1 MLSSLKLNP
10 NKETR
15 FLIINPHGADFR
27 LFKSRFPEICEHK
40 KVKSRMELFQLYLAI
55 ERDLGATELAHSI
68 ASSLAKNFE
77 IGVEII
83 SIDYPRGIVDGG
95 RDPQFAIRS
104 ALPDELLSDLSE
116 RFKDIHIDATST
128 IEAKILATPQDCII
142 LDVHTMST
150 FEYLREL
157 DGKKI
162 PDIISWETMEQY
174 VRSFTEAMQVER
186 PLNILCRD
194 ESDSFK
200 ASQHIVAELKATLT
214 SIGIRHEE
222 DNPYRI
228 LKRYKSHLYFG
239 YRRGLAVDIPKSY
252 LCKDQSIYSLEKLEV
267 DQSKVDNWGK
277 IIAEVLLRSSN
288 LA

>member
-1 MLSSLKLNP
+1 M
-10 NKETR
+10 ETR

-27 LFKSRFPEICEHK
+27 LFKSRFPEIYEHT

-55 ERDLGATELAHSI
+55 ERDLGATELSHSI
-68 ASSLAKNFE
+68 ASSLAKNLE

-104 ALPDELLSDLSE
+104 ALPDEILSDLFE
-116 RFKDIHIDATST
+116 RFKNIHIDATST

-162 PDIISWETMEQY
+162 PEVISWETMEQY

-186 PLNILCRD
+186 SLNILCRD
-194 ESDSFK
+194 ESNTFR
-200 ASQHIVAELKATLT
+200 ASQQIVAELKNALT
-214 SIGIRHEE
+214 SLGIRHEE

-228 LKRYKSHLYFG
+228 LKRYKSHRYFG
-239 YRRGLAVDIPKSY
+239 FRRGLAVDIPKSY
-252 LCKDQSIYSLEKLEV
+252 LCKDQAIYSLEKLEV
-267 DQSKVDNWGK
+267 DQPKVDYWGK
-277 IIAEVLLRSSN
+277 IIAEVLLKSSN
-288 LA
+288 LG